1 MISTNDFHTGLTI
14 EIDGEVYQVVDFKHS
29 KSGRGSAFVRTKLK
43 NMEEGYV
50 INKTFRANEKV
61 PRAHVDKRE
70 MQYLYWDDSGY
81 VFMDTERY
89 NQITLSKEQI
99 GDKINYIKEN
109 MNIYILMH
117 EGTPLDIDLPTF
129 VELKVAD
136 TPPGIKGDTV
146 SGGTK
151 TATMETGLKVKVPLF
166 INEGDIIKIDTR
178 TDEYIERVES
188 N

>member
-14 EIDGEVYQVVDFKHS
+14 EIDGEVYQVLDFQHS
-29 KSGRGSAFVRTKLK
+29 KTGRGSAFVRTKLK

-61 PRAHVDKRE
+61 ERAHVDKRK

-89 NQITLSKEQI
+89 NQITLTKEQI

-109 MNIYILMH
+109 MNIHILMYD
-117 EGTPLDIDLPTF
+117 GKPLDIDLPTF
-129 VELKVAD
+129 VELKVQD

-146 SGGTK
+146 SGGSK
-151 TATMETGLKVKVPLF
+151 KATLETGLKVKVPLF
-166 INEGDIIKIDTR
+166 INEGDLIKIDTR
-178 TDEYIERVES
+178 SSEYIERVES

>member
-14 EIDGEVYQVVDFKHS
+14 EIDGEVYQVVDFQHS

-70 MQYLYWDDSGY
+70 MQYLYWDDNGY
-81 VFMDTERY
+81 VFMDTETY
-89 NQITLSKEQI
+89 NQTKLTKEQI

-109 MNIYILMH
+109 MNIYILMYN
-117 EGTPLDIDLPTF
+117 GTPLDIDLPTF
-129 VELKVAD
+129 VELEVAD
-136 TPPGIKGDTV
+136 TPPGVKGDTV

-178 TDEYIERVES
+178 SNEYIERIES

>member
-14 EIDGEVYQVVDFKHS
+14 ELDGTVYSVEESEHS
-29 KSGRGSAFVRTKLK
+29 RSGRGGAFVRTKLR
-43 NMEEGYV
+43 NLEEGN
-50 INKTFRANEKV
+50 IIQKTFRAGKKV
-61 PRAHVDKRE
+61 ERAHVDKRE
-70 MQYLYWDDSGY
+70 MQYLYWDDKGY

-89 NQITLSKEQI
+89 DQITLSKEQME
-99 GDKINYIKEN
+99 DKVNYIKEN
-109 MNIYILMH
+109 MNIHLLMYN
-117 EGTPLDIDLPTF
+117 GRALDIDLPTF

-151 TATMETGLKVKVPLF
+151 SATMETGLTVKVPLF

-178 TDEYIERVES
+178 SDEYMERVES